1 MKTNY
6 NIDKDPIVSKNEYVL
21 YPEYS
26 SNQKS
31 VALLSPKHPHA
42 HLLQEIDQKSKARIE
57 S

>member
-31 VALLSPKHPHA
+31 VELLSPKHPHA
-42 HLLQEIDQKSKARIE
+42 HLL
-57 S
+57 